1 MEENKNIN
9 EPQVKE
15 NTAGEAGTDKNGQEQ
30 EQPVTIES
38 LMADMAKLR
47 AENAKI
53 KLDRDKALHNNGE
66 LTKQLRAKMTA
77 SEQEEAAK
85 KEREEAQQKEIDDLK
100 NYKRRSEA
108 RERYL
113 TLGMSPEHAKQAAEA
128 EVAGDMEAL
137 ANVQKLHTDTLLKT
151 KEAEWL
157 KSRPDVNSGHDED
170 KAAKDPFLAGWES
183 ATL

>member
-9 EPQVKE
+9 EPQVEE
-15 NTAGEAGTDKNGQEQ
+15 NKDGEAGAENGGQEQ
-30 EQPVTIES
+30 EKPITMES
-38 LMADMAKLR
+38 LMADMAKLK
-47 AENAKI
+47 AENAKN
-53 KLDRDKALHNNGE
+53 KLALDKALHNNGE

-85 KEREEAQQKEIDDLK
+85 REREEAQQKEIEDLK

-137 ANVQKLHTDTLLKT
+137 ANVQKLHTDAMLKT

-157 KSRPDVNSGHDED
+157 KSRPDVNAGHNED
-170 KAAKDPFLAGWES
+170 KEATDPFLAGFKN